1 MASPANEAFH
11 NGETAAGYKIGR
23 RQMIFAAITAIV
35 TFVTLS
41 VALSASVIWSM
52 NGHGANLDAF
62 AKLQT
67 GMSKDEVRALL
78 GNPSNEKS
86 NDWNYE
92 RFTWCL
98 IQVHFDSNRA
108 TSFVH
113 DH

>member
-1 MASPANEAFH
+1 MATHAKEGIQ
-11 NGETAAGYKIGR
+11 NGEAIVGSIPALR
-23 RQMIFAAITAIV
+23 RTLFAAITAIV
-35 TFVTLS
+35 VLS
-41 VALSASVIWSM
+41 VVLSASAIWMM
-52 NGHGANLDAF
+52 NGHGASLDAF

-67 GMSKDEVRALL
+67 GMSKDEVRKLL
-78 GNPSNEKS
+78 GNPTDEKS
-86 NDWNYE
+86 DDWTYE